1 MTMEFRCGHKRVIK
15 DLNKF
20 GIRTGIEAFGDVCHK
35 GHGSSSGLISKAE
48 VSGELLIP
56 SKSIDHF
63 G

>member
-1 MTMEFRCGHKRVIK
+1 MEFRCGHKRVIK

-35 GHGSSSGLISKAE
+35 GHGSSSGFISKAE
-48 VSGELLIP
+48 VSGEL
-56 SKSIDHF
+56 